1 MATRK
6 QRQTAK
12 GTTMTAQRAHKA
24 FELRKQGWSYRE
36 IAKELGTSHQTIAK
50 DLKKIF
56 DAYLEQSLEM
66 RAYEVSLEQARLD
79 DMWQSVYADFRTGNM
94 KAADQLIKIMERR
107 AKLLGLDTVQTSK
120 QISVSVTPE
129 QIQGMSDDELTAL
142 ISQLER

>member
-1 MATRK
+1 
-6 QRQTAK
+6 
-12 GTTMTAQRAHKA
+12 MTAQRAHKA

>member
-1 MATRK
+1 
-6 QRQTAK
+6 
-12 GTTMTAQRAHKA
+12 MTAQRAHRA

-79 DMWQSVYADFRTGNM
+79 DMWQSVYADFRTGNV

-107 AKLLGLDTVQTSK
+107 AKLLGLDTVQASK

>member
-1 MATRK
+1 
-6 QRQTAK
+6 
-12 GTTMTAQRAHKA
+12 MTAQRAHRA

-79 DMWQSVYADFRTGNM
+79 DMWQSVYADFRTGNV

>member
-1 MATRK
+1 
-6 QRQTAK
+6 
-12 GTTMTAQRAHKA
+12 MTAQRAHKA

-36 IAKELGTSHQTIAK
+36 IAKELGVAHQTIAK

-79 DMWQSVYADFRTGNM
+79 DMWQSVYADFRTGNV

-107 AKLLGLDTVQTSK
+107 AKLLGLDTVQASK
-120 QISVSVTPE
+120 QISVTVTPE